1 MHTVAAKS
9 RWLAPIFIVWVLVA
23 LGVSDRAVAA
33 TFDEGGGIGEISVV
47 SNRADLISGGDALVS
62 VDLLDTSPRA
72 VRVELNGKDIKSAF
86 AVRANGR
93 FEGLVTGLEEGKNI
107 LRVRPGNG
115 VGRWIEITNHPIGG
129 PVFSG
134 EQIQPWL
141 CRTQLQGGTTPA
153 LGPSVD
159 EKCNAAAPVVELF
172 YRSTGNQWVA
182 YNPTSPP
189 DAVGD
194 PADDDRPGQD
204 GPVHHPARDGN
215 GQPRHLPDRGARRSD
230 QADHAVVDR
239 AAVEPQVRQHLR
251 RRLQR
256 QLPAADGRRR
266 AQRGAPGSRFRGRHV
281 QPQHLRQLVQRR
293 DLGRGADDDEGD
305 HHRALGADRLHDRRR
320 WLRRNDAAAHDL
332 RRLPR
337 AAERPH
343 DEPALRGPLVPGRRL
358 VRLPAAVPLLRAGRR
373 RPLRPAPRVGRR
385 ERQPALPRRRRAAA
399 RLRHEPVQSRRQVLA
414 EDRLHHRG
422 ADRRQHRGLRWP
434 AGQRRGAG
442 RPIRSARAARSRTT

>member
-23 LGVSDRAVAA
+23 LGVSDRAVSA

-62 VDLLDTSPRA
+62 VDLLAEPASRSESSSTERTST
-72 VRVELNGKDIKSAF
+72 SAF

-172 YRSTGNQWVA
+172 YRSTSN
-182 YNPTSPP
+182 T
-189 DAVGD
+189 VGRLQPGQPAGAGRD

-204 GPVHHPARDGN
+204 GPVHHPARVTGTANRGIYQIAVLVDPTKPITPWSTE
-215 GQPRHLPDRGARRSD
+215 QPWNRKYVNTFGGACSVNYQQPTVGDVRNVARLGLGFAVGTSSLNTYANSCSD
-230 QADHAVVDR
+230 VISA
-239 AAVEPQVRQHLR
+239 E
-251 RRLQR
+251 
-256 QLPAADGRRR
+256 
-266 AQRGAPGSRFRGRHV
+266 
-281 QPQHLRQLVQRR
+281 
-293 DLGRGADDDEGD
+293 
-305 HHRALGADRLHDRRR
+305 ALMMTKEIITERWGPIRLHDRRR

-373 RPLRPAPRVGRR
+373 RPLRPTPGWGDGSGNPLFPTPPRGSSSTARTR
-385 ERQPALPRRRRAAA
+385 PIPTPSARRR
-399 RLRHEPVQSRRQVLA
+399 
-414 EDRLHHRG
+414 
-422 ADRRQHRGLRWP
+422 
-434 AGQRRGAG
+434 
-442 RPIRSARAARSRTT
+442 SASPPPS

>member
-9 RWLAPIFIVWVLVA
+9 RWLAPIFIVWVLA

-33 TFDEGGGIGEISVV
+33 TFAEGGGVGEISVV

-62 VDLLDTSPRA
+62 VDLLASPRA
-72 VRVELNGKDIKSAF
+72 IRVELNGKDITSAF

-93 FEGLVTGLEEGKNI
+93 FEGLVTNLEEGKNI

-129 PVFSG
+129 SVFSG

-153 LGPSVD
+153 LGPVD
-159 EKCNAAAPVVELF
+159 EKCNAAAPWSSCSTAAPAISGSSTTRPAR
-172 YRSTGNQWVA
+172 RSPRRSCRRR
-182 YNPTSPP
+182 PTRARRS
-189 DAVGD
+189 
-194 PADDDRPGQD
+194 
-204 GPVHHPARDGN
+204 VHHPTRDRN
-215 GQPRHLPDRGARRSD
+215 REPRHLPDRGAGRSD
-230 QADHAVVDR
+230 RADRAVVDR
-239 AAVEPQVRQHLR
+239 AALEPQVRQHLR

-305 HHRALGADRLHDRRR
+305 RHRALGPDPLHDRRR
-320 WLRRNDAAAHDL
+320 WL
-332 RRLPR
+332 PP
-337 AAERPH
+337 ERC
-343 DEPALRGPLVPGRRL
+343 
-358 VRLPAAVPLLRAGRR
+358 
-373 RPLRPAPRVGRR
+373 
-385 ERQPALPRRRRAAA
+385 
-399 RLRHEPVQSRRQVLA
+399 S
-414 EDRLHHRG
+414 
-422 ADRRQHRGLRWP
+422 
-434 AGQRRGAG
+434 
-442 RPIRSARAARSRTT
+442 ST

>member
-9 RWLAPIFIVWVLVA
+9 RWLTASLVVWVLVA
-23 LGVSDRAVAA
+23 LGVSDRAVSA
-33 TFDEGGGIGEISVV
+33 TLDEGGGVGEISVV

-72 VRVELNGKDIKSAF
+72 IRVELNGKNIKSAF

-93 FEGLVTGLEEGKNI
+93 FEGLVTGLEEGKNL

-153 LGPSVD
+153 LGP
-159 EKCNAAAPVVELF
+159 
-172 YRSTGNQWVA
+172 
-182 YNPTSPP
+182 
-189 DAVGD
+189 VGRRQVQRRRARRGALLPHPHQHLGRVRPGEPARAD
-194 PADDDRPGQD
+194 RGRADDDRPGHD
-204 GPVHHPARDGN
+204 RPVHHPAGHGHR
-215 GQPRHLPDRGARRSD
+215 QPRHLPDRGAGRSD

-266 AQRGAPGSRFRGRHV
+266 ARRDASRARLRGRHV

-305 HHRALGADRLHDRRR
+305 HHRGLGAILLHDRRR
-320 WLRRNDAAAHDL
+320 
-332 RRLPR
+332 RLP
-337 AAERPH
+337 P
-343 DEPALRGPLVPGRRL
+343 EPC
-358 VRLPAAVPLLRAGRR
+358 
-373 RPLRPAPRVGRR
+373 
-385 ERQPALPRRRRAAA
+385 
-399 RLRHEPVQSRRQVLA
+399 S
-414 EDRLHHRG
+414 
-422 ADRRQHRGLRWP
+422 
-434 AGQRRGAG
+434 
-442 RPIRSARAARSRTT
+442 ST